1 MDFFAV
7 VALIGVVL
15 LVAELLLPTGG
26 ILATL
31 GAAGLIVGGII
42 ALTADSSSSASSYA
56 GPGLIALGVLSIVS
70 FFFITPKV
78 LTAHRTAPVWTGHE
92 ELVGASAEART
103 SLDPDGQVWVEG
115 ALWRARLVGNSGPLR
130 PGDRVTIEAVEGLTL
145 AVRPEQPSE
154 AAAEGGT
161 D

>member
-1 MDFFAV
+1 MDFFVV

-15 LVAELLLPTGG
+15 LVSELLLPTGG
-26 ILATL
+26 ILALL
-31 GAAGLIVGGII
+31 GAAGLIAGGII
-42 ALTADSSSSASSYA
+42 ALTADSGSSASSYV

-78 LTAHRTAPVWTGHE
+78 LAAHRSAPAWTGHE
-92 ELVGASAEART
+92 ELVGARAEART

-115 ALWRARLVGNSGPLR
+115 ALWRARLVGGAGPLR
-130 PGDRVTIEAVEGLTL
+130 PGDRVIVEAIEGLTL
-145 AVRPEQPSE
+145 AVRPDSPTEP
-154 AAAEGGT
+154 AEGGA

>member
-1 MDFFAV
+1 MDFFVV

-26 ILATL
+26 VLATL
-31 GAAGLIVGGII
+31 GAIGLIVGGII
-42 ALTADSSSSASSYA
+42 ALTADAGSSASSYV

-78 LTAHRTAPVWTGHE
+78 LAAHRKEAVWTGHE
-92 ELVGASAEART
+92 ELVGARAEART

-115 ALWRARLVGNSGPLR
+115 ALWRARLVGGSGPLR
-130 PGDRVTIEAVEGLTL
+130 PGDKVTIEAVEGLTL
-145 AVRPEQPSE
+145 AVRPEQPSV
-154 AAAEGGT
+154 AAAEGGA